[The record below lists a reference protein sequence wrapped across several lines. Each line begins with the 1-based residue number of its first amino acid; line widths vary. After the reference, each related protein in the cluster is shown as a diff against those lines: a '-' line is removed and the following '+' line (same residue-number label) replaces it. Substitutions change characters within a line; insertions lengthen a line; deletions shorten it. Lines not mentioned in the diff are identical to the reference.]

1 MIAARDLNKRIK
13 GAVAALRAAG
23 AKRLAVEL
31 LPDGGARV
39 VEAANDTEESEAERV
54 GRLIDERLGDG

>member
-1 MIAARDLNKRIK
+1 MLPAREFDRRIK
-13 GAVAALRAAG
+13 LALRALRAAG

-31 LPDGGARV
+31 SPDGGARV
-39 VEAANDTEESEAERV
+39 VETGGDADESEAERV